1 MAKICKKLEV
11 RESTVRHDGV
21 GADGAN
27 GGGAGGALLMNVPL
41 CCLYS
46 HPLHRD
52 TGEQQGQ
59 SVTQM
64 ETPIKWLGS
73 DDGAKRE
80 AINWKTCR
88 RREGER

>member
-1 MAKICKKLEV
+1 MAKPCKKQEV
-11 RESTVRHDGV
+11 RESPVRHDRV
-21 GADGAN
+21 GADGVY
-27 GGGAGGALLMNVPL
+27 GRGALLMNVPL

-64 ETPIKWLGS
+64 ETPIKWLRS
-73 DDGAKRE
+73 DGGAKRE
-80 AINWKTCR
+80 HINWKNL
-88 RREGER
+88 

>member
-1 MAKICKKLEV
+1 M
-11 RESTVRHDGV
+11 RHDRV

-27 GGGAGGALLMNVPL
+27 GGGALLMNVPL

-64 ETPIKWLGS
+64 ETPIK
-73 DDGAKRE
+73 
-80 AINWKTCR
+80 
-88 RREGER
+88 